1 MDEDEDEHDLA
12 DLGDDLQK
20 IADASVQE
28 IPSAQRQTPV
38 DGAILSAPQTAV
50 GIPSTTPP
58 PAINVLFGKKSK
70 KSSLDDDNP
79 TDVQLQSQVSSNATL
94 MHAQTSG
101 VVSGTPYLASQ
112 SSATGAPMLF
122 GKKSKKSSLDD
133 DNPSDVHLQTAI
145 SNDFPAG
152 IARIPS
158 GPNGISAMAAA
169 TGIAPTAAGQNGH
182 DSGTPMV
189 FGKKSKRG
197 TLEDDDE
204 EDHVQSN
211 FANLPSDFE
220 PAIGVASLP
229 SSGGPAV
236 FGSKSKKSSLEDD
249 DPDDTQYH
257 THAQMTFGSRS
268 RKSSLEDDDP
278 DDDKYES
285 HSSLTNAG
293 VNLGAPSK
301 KGSLEDD
308 DDDDAQANHAS
319 LDPAPNGAR
328 DPSALLPDSN
338 PMGAHRRE
346 SNPTVP
352 TYGSKVS
359 RNSLED
365 DDLPD
370 DDLSGLSSNFGAPSK
385 KGSLEDDDPNDSSYQ
400 SHSQMMGS
408 ASKERT
414 SVEIGQANN
423 ATHPN
428 MEQEQANGLPSMN
441 PYQARGP
448 VTPGNPAR
456 GSPQRHRQ
464 NMTRSAPVG
473 AAAGNNS
480 TPVSFDSP
488 ISSSFASAAHASS
501 DIPDLD
507 QLPDPQIQTNRN
519 RPILAESAAS
529 SSSAQA
535 PGPSDDDLL
544 KAAIEES
551 KRDQKKQE
559 MQGQRARS
567 EGGSLKDPKEVEA
580 IRDNTRTLRMSC
592 SDEGVDPSVL
602 ASLLEICREDQEK
615 IQTCVQSDDP
625 PLDFMEIIS
634 LNELVLD
641 AIKLGQ
647 KMVEGSKK
655 QAPSVD
661 AAASVAASAVTK
673 SSKTNLNLDIG
684 ALVEKKDIFSLIC
697 ILRAQSDQRL
707 DAALA
712 LMNFA
717 READSLAEAG
727 TRSLRDEI
735 RSSGGMHSLI
745 TVFRSKGASYELRV
759 VSALAV
765 AYVLPSFVESSSV
778 HPSVGLKIMECLRFL
793 STSRPVSPNG
803 RRISQDEMYR
813 ASAAGVTT
821 FWINELT
828 PMLNSGAGAPKN
840 DSTERS
846 DLFARTNKK
855 GRRRGRTGGQRH
867 QTLELQEL
875 LEMTVSLIV
884 QIERLGENEVLK
896 KNQSAQTDSLFL
908 WRYTN
913 VEQVCAVDVAR
924 PIAVREGL
932 LPILVGWIRSG
943 DREKVRPAVSSLRYL
958 TSIKDKYMAGWIHSQ
973 MVNEGALAE
982 VVKLADDYYVGQDVR
997 LAVAQI
1003 LASLCVAP
1011 HTRAAVV
1018 EAKCINYLIGFLYD
1032 HSDKA
1037 SQDVAL
1043 FAGSAILQLAE
1054 GAITRASVLGG
1065 GEPELQDS
1073 ASPDKSD
1080 TLVDDIVNSG
1090 AIGSFI
1096 AIALNHEGKLRSMAI
1111 EAIRVLSEDT
1121 SPNRRTRSQLCEEGA
1136 AMSLGRALKDDV
1148 TALHSS
1154 IKPARRRTVG
1164 GTDHSL
1170 DELHDAL
1177 CALANIL
1184 EPIQPGNNTATK
1196 LRFVSSISDP
1206 TQNLIQ
1212 GCIETAESGG
1222 LDSLLWISSLPLTG
1236 TTMSD
1241 STESDV
1247 QRIDLLEEAC
1257 RSLASLSPL
1266 LLSREPAAQGYSRC
1280 ADSIFFAFDRI
1291 LMLDSIDADNNS
1303 VASEYNYEQEAML
1316 ELNISALRGLG
1327 ALATAEPLK
1336 IKIVDKT
1343 LPCLLQMRN
1352 SQNGNDISNVAG
1364 QVFLSLGFEEDEIA
1378 VQVAGSNPSL
1388 LADWFCLQRCLIIQ
1402 AMARSEVRRLLQHI
1416 WKTPFAETKRDTVT
1430 RLIRES
1436 SARKTTDDKVV
1447 DSFAESFAEIDL
1459 FESFADD
1466 DFTEQLRHTM
1476 VRQYHEFYNMG
1487 TPKQSGLGQMESRQ
1501 DDVSLLVRHMYP
1513 LCDTQTEIDWMLSH
1527 DESIYSKPNT
1537 EASICTNVSAP
1548 EHVEALLDCCFPS
1561 RLLRN
1566 HVIPVFN
1573 LRPEAT
1579 FNFRALTMPQRKY
1592 FSFRREGQLLSR
1604 LCDKQAESLDF
1615 DDVHWT
1621 LGFMNCT
1628 FAGEFSETFV
1638 QALYLCPTIRGLS
1651 FGKNEDYAHLR
1662 ALDGDDDRGE
1672 DGSTSLAN
1680 LVGSLPPWIQSLT
1693 FSNIFCDREVKTIV
1707 GIIET
1712 MGKLSSDQAV
1722 KATSMSGYGSR
1733 GRDTSSAA
1741 QTQGKFWSFAICSSP
1756 RVSPDVWYSFFG
1768 LLGRGNS
1775 LPVKA
1780 ASTPLSTLKVL
1791 DLSFNN
1797 LGDETCSLLLEL
1809 IHDPESGCSLE
1820 QLDLSGNAIRK
1831 GDRTVDILTRYI
1843 EDHRFNLAS
1852 DGKVDRNG
1860 WKATLHTLNLSAN
1873 NLGVGKA
1880 ASALVSLLKH
1890 NALGLKLL
1898 DLSSN
1903 GLDHTNVEYELT
1915 QEILSFIELN
1925 DMLCHLNLSNN
1936 GFSPRVLDDMLGQL
1950 AGYDNDSGLAF
1961 LGLDNNTPPLTM
1973 TQTDCLEEFLGK
1985 SRRGVLQKCLN
1996 ERDAVMSGE
2005 LLQPNYPIAN
2015 NNGMAYT
2022 NPSDL
2027 SVIGESTVLKNQESD
2042 FTKSVFDEPEGQPGD
2057 NMITV
2062 LFSAP
2067 LVFTNER
2074 RQLKPFAK
2082 LDFDME
2088 RELMWQCMKEASRD
2102 IELFFDNATHDRLL
2116 AAITKRCSCLHYSG
2130 HGHPSYL
2137 PFEDGGGGPN
2147 WFKVE
2152 DIQRLIARQG
2162 AAPFK
2167 FVFVSACH
2175 SGLAGETFASAGVPH
2190 VVCCQQEFELKDT
2203 AALAF
2208 TRQFYLSLV
2217 VGHTVRESFEQGCK
2231 AVRATPNLRD
2241 SEKEMKKFLLLP
2253 KDGNHDVP
2261 IFNAKAVHEWPKTD
2275 ARHLSRTRS
2284 KRSKSMTRLRNLH
2297 AGGAR
2302 SSELGVRNM
2311 MQEDPSPTPPQFFL
2325 GREVSMYYVLK
2336 AILCKRLVSV
2346 VAEPGCGRSSL
2357 VCALCHYIN
2366 ERASTIIAIER
2377 IYFVKAKRSRGTDG
2391 CRALMEQLL
2400 RKLVE
2405 SGKEDPPDPGVD
2417 MEDLFDF
2424 ICKALKNEKALVVFD
2439 RMEYLEN
2446 SDDAEEFPMLLS
2458 TLFRGTKN
2466 VKVLVTGRRQLGI
2479 PSLGGQ
2485 VEYPYPL
2492 GPLSFEN
2499 TLRLFAN
2506 LCPHLHTAG
2515 ERHKLFERL
2524 ASDGE
2529 QSELHPSDSGISDR
2543 TRAIFK
2549 TIGDGIPSRIE
2560 QAAYDISS
2568 DGLHNLLEQYGV

>member
-1 MDEDEDEHDLA
+1 M
-12 DLGDDLQK
+12 
-20 IADASVQE
+20 
-28 IPSAQRQTPV
+28 
-38 DGAILSAPQTAV
+38 
-50 GIPSTTPP
+50 
-58 PAINVLFGKKSK
+58 
-70 KSSLDDDNP
+70 
-79 TDVQLQSQVSSNATL
+79 
-94 MHAQTSG
+94 
-101 VVSGTPYLASQ
+101 
-112 SSATGAPMLF
+112 
-122 GKKSKKSSLDD
+122 
-133 DNPSDVHLQTAI
+133 
-145 SNDFPAG
+145 
-152 IARIPS
+152 
-158 GPNGISAMAAA
+158 
-169 TGIAPTAAGQNGH
+169 
-182 DSGTPMV
+182 
-189 FGKKSKRG
+189 
-197 TLEDDDE
+197 
-204 EDHVQSN
+204 
-211 FANLPSDFE
+211 
-220 PAIGVASLP
+220 
-229 SSGGPAV
+229 
-236 FGSKSKKSSLEDD
+236 
-249 DPDDTQYH
+249 
-257 THAQMTFGSRS
+257 
-268 RKSSLEDDDP
+268 
-278 DDDKYES
+278 
-285 HSSLTNAG
+285 
-293 VNLGAPSK
+293 
-301 KGSLEDD
+301 
-308 DDDDAQANHAS
+308 
-319 LDPAPNGAR
+319 
-328 DPSALLPDSN
+328 
-338 PMGAHRRE
+338 
-346 SNPTVP
+346 
-352 TYGSKVS
+352 
-359 RNSLED
+359 
-365 DDLPD
+365 
-370 DDLSGLSSNFGAPSK
+370 
-385 KGSLEDDDPNDSSYQ
+385 
-400 SHSQMMGS
+400 
-408 ASKERT
+408 
-414 SVEIGQANN
+414 
-423 ATHPN
+423 
-428 MEQEQANGLPSMN
+428 
-441 PYQARGP
+441 
-448 VTPGNPAR
+448 
-456 GSPQRHRQ
+456 
-464 NMTRSAPVG
+464 
-473 AAAGNNS
+473 
-480 TPVSFDSP
+480 
-488 ISSSFASAAHASS
+488 
-501 DIPDLD
+501 
-507 QLPDPQIQTNRN
+507 
-519 RPILAESAAS
+519 
-529 SSSAQA
+529 
-535 PGPSDDDLL
+535 
-544 KAAIEES
+544 
-551 KRDQKKQE
+551 
-559 MQGQRARS
+559 
-567 EGGSLKDPKEVEA
+567 
-580 IRDNTRTLRMSC
+580 
-592 SDEGVDPSVL
+592 
-602 ASLLEICREDQEK
+602 
-615 IQTCVQSDDP
+615 
-625 PLDFMEIIS
+625 
-634 LNELVLD
+634 
-641 AIKLGQ
+641 
-647 KMVEGSKK
+647 
-655 QAPSVD
+655 
-661 AAASVAASAVTK
+661 
-673 SSKTNLNLDIG
+673 
-684 ALVEKKDIFSLIC
+684 
-697 ILRAQSDQRL
+697 
-707 DAALA
+707 
-712 LMNFA
+712 
-717 READSLAEAG
+717 
-727 TRSLRDEI
+727 
-735 RSSGGMHSLI
+735 
-745 TVFRSKGASYELRV
+745 
-759 VSALAV
+759 
-765 AYVLPSFVESSSV
+765 
-778 HPSVGLKIMECLRFL
+778 
-793 STSRPVSPNG
+793 
-803 RRISQDEMYR
+803 
-813 ASAAGVTT
+813 
-821 FWINELT
+821 
-828 PMLNSGAGAPKN
+828 
-840 DSTERS
+840 
-846 DLFARTNKK
+846 
-855 GRRRGRTGGQRH
+855 
-867 QTLELQEL
+867 
-875 LEMTVSLIV
+875 
-884 QIERLGENEVLK
+884 
-896 KNQSAQTDSLFL
+896 
-908 WRYTN
+908 
-913 VEQVCAVDVAR
+913 
-924 PIAVREGL
+924 
-932 LPILVGWIRSG
+932 
-943 DREKVRPAVSSLRYL
+943 
-958 TSIKDKYMAGWIHSQ
+958 
-973 MVNEGALAE
+973 
-982 VVKLADDYYVGQDVR
+982 
-997 LAVAQI
+997 
-1003 LASLCVAP
+1003 
-1011 HTRAAVV
+1011 
-1018 EAKCINYLIGFLYD
+1018 
-1032 HSDKA
+1032 
-1037 SQDVAL
+1037 
-1043 FAGSAILQLAE
+1043 
-1054 GAITRASVLGG
+1054 
-1065 GEPELQDS
+1065 
-1073 ASPDKSD
+1073 
-1080 TLVDDIVNSG
+1080 NSG

-1136 AMSLGRALKDDV
+1136 AMSLGRALKNDV
-1148 TALHSS
+1148 TDLHSAIS
-1154 IKPARRRTVG
+1154 SSNGRVNAG
-1164 GTDHSL
+1164 ANQNL

-1184 EPIQPGNNTATK
+1184 EPIQPGNNAATK

-1206 TQNLIQ
+1206 TENLIQ
-1212 GCIETAESGG
+1212 GCIETSESGG

-1236 TTMSD
+1236 TAVSD
-1241 STESDV
+1241 STESTV

-1266 LLSREPAAQGYSRC
+1266 LLSKEPAAQGYANS
-1280 ADSIFFAFDRI
+1280 ADSIFEAFDRI
-1291 LMLDSIDADNNS
+1291 LMLDSIEADNNS
-1303 VASEYNYEQEAML
+1303 IASEYNYEQEAML

-1352 SQNGNDISNVAG
+1352 SQSNGSDISNVAG

-1388 LADWFCLQRCLIIQ
+1388 LADWFCLQRSLIIQ
-1402 AMARSEVRRLLQHI
+1402 AMARSEVRGMLQHI
-1416 WKTPFAETKRDTVT
+1416 WKTAFAETNRETVT

-1436 SARKTTDDKVV
+1436 NVRRTGENKVSV

-1466 DFTEQLRHTM
+1466 DYTEQLRFTM

-1487 TPKQSGLGQMESRQ
+1487 KPTRTALGQMEGKQ
-1501 DDVSLLVRHMYP
+1501 DEVSLLARHMYP
-1513 LCDTQTEIDWMLSH
+1513 LSDTQTEIDWMLSH
-1527 DESIYSKPNT
+1527 DESQYSKPIA
-1537 EASICTNVSAP
+1537 ESSICTNVSAP
-1548 EHVEALLDCCFPS
+1548 GHVEALLDCCFPS

-1566 HVIPVFN
+1566 HVVPVFN

-1579 FNFRALTMPQRKY
+1579 FNFRALTLPQRKY
-1592 FSFRREGQLLSR
+1592 FSFRREGQLIAR
-1604 LCDKQAESLDF
+1604 LCDKQAETLDF

-1651 FGKNEDYAHLR
+1651 FGKNEDYTHLR

-1672 DGSTSLAN
+1672 DGRASLAN

-1693 FSNIFCDREVKTIV
+1693 FSNIFSDSEVKTIV

-1722 KATSMSGYGSR
+1722 KASSMGGYSSR

-1741 QTQGKFWSFAICSSP
+1741 QTQGKFWSFALSSSP
-1756 RVSPDVWYSFFG
+1756 GVSPDVWYSFFG
-1768 LLGRGNS
+1768 LLGKGDS
-1775 LPVKA
+1775 LPIQAV
-1780 ASTPLSTLKVL
+1780 STPLSTLKVL

-1820 QLDLSGNAIRK
+1820 QLDLSGNAIRA
-1831 GDRTVDILTRYI
+1831 GERVLDVLSRYVDN
-1843 EDHRFNLAS
+1843 HRFNIAA

-1860 WKATLHTLNLSAN
+1860 WMSTLHTLNLSAN
-1873 NLGVGKA
+1873 NLGMGKA
-1880 ASALVSLLKH
+1880 AVGIVSLLKH
-1890 NALGLKLL
+1890 NALGFKLL

-1903 GLDHTNVEYELT
+1903 SLDHSNVEYELT

-1936 GFSPRVLDDMLGQL
+1936 SLSPHVLDDMLGQL
-1950 AGYDNDSGLAF
+1950 AGYENISDCGLAF
-1961 LGLDNNTPPLTM
+1961 LGLDNNTPPLT
-1973 TQTDCLEEFLGK
+1973 TEQTECLEDFLQK
-1985 SRRGVLQKCLN
+1985 SRRGVLQRCLTD
-1996 ERDAVMSGE
+1996 RDSVMSGE
-2005 LLQPNYPIAN
+2005 LLQPNMPTSDY
-2015 NNGMAYT
+2015 NGLGYQKA
-2022 NPSDL
+2022 SDL

-2042 FTKSVFDEPEGQPGD
+2042 FTKFDDPEGQPGD

-2152 DIQRLIARQG
+2152 DIQRLIAREG

-2241 SEKEMKKFLLLP
+2241 AEKEMKKFLLLP

-2261 IFNAKAVHEWPKTD
+2261 IFNAKAVVEWPKVD
-2275 ARHLSRTRS
+2275 GRQLKMSRS
-2284 KRSKSMTRLRNLH
+2284 KRSKSITRIRNLH

-2377 IYFVKAKRSRGTDG
+2377 IYFVKAKRSRRVDG

-2524 ASDGE
+2524 ATDGE
-2529 QSELHPSDSGISDR
+2529 QSELHPADSGISER
-2543 TRAIFK
+2543 TKAIFK

-2568 DGLHNLLEQYGV
+2568 DGLSNLLERYG